1 MLAKQAKLLAIFC
14 SLVMAGCSAPTT
26 SIEPAADSVH
36 IRLDSQFDAGECQ
49 WLGEVTGNEG
59 HWYSYL
65 FFANDV
71 LVQGAVNDIKNRAK
85 QLGANTVYMV
95 SPQDFSTSFTV
106 LGNAYLCPAEQ
117 D

>member
-1 MLAKQAKLLAIFC
+1 MLAKQTKVLAVL
-14 SLVMAGCSAPTT
+14 SLILTAGCSTPTNQ
-26 SIEPAADSVH
+26 IHQQAENVH
-36 IRLDSQFDAGECQ
+36 VRMDSQFDAANCE

-71 LVQGAVNDIKNRAK
+71 LVQGAINDVKNRAK

-95 SPQDFSTSFTV
+95 TPQDFATSFTV
-106 LGNAYLCPAEQ
+106 LGNAYLCPVVK
-117 D
+117 